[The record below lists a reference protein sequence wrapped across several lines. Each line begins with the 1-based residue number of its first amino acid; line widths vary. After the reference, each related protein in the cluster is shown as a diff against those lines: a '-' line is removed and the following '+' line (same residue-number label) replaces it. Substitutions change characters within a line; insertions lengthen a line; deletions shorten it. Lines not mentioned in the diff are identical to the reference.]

1 MPHTRIRAKHLS
13 QLSRA
18 PPGKRWRGRPFVW
31 LSQNHLEDSMIQR
44 FFNARRFY
52 DADKGGIAG
61 ATGHSDE
68 AANPVSAGEENN
80 GEGDAFL
87 NALGFDAQTRA
98 ALAPKRT
105 EEPKPEQPE
114 TVAKDEEDDDEA
126 PLQAHAGNEKM
137 LKRINKLTA
146 RAKAAEA
153 ELAALKAKPAETPTT
168 EAKPAAKTASN
179 ADDVFAGVET
189 HEQLTELV
197 NQARQTEAWYEAI
210 EARWEEQGE
219 DAIEV
224 PDGNGGTRTLTP
236 QQVKAYAKRAGRILR
251 DRADAQERIA
261 AKEQAKAKAAAR
273 FPWLAKPETERTAA
287 EKQAATVAEGI
298 RANAPEFGRFPDS
311 DYIINLLAEAII
323 ADQAGGKPAQA
334 EQPKAKPN
342 VAPPPP
348 LGVGGNGA
356 KPAAPQRSTVTAP
369 LDEHAA
375 AAYFLESAA

>member
-1 MPHTRIRAKHLS
+1 
-13 QLSRA
+13 
-18 PPGKRWRGRPFVW
+18 
-31 LSQNHLEDSMIQR
+31 MIKR
-44 FFNARRFY
+44 FFNARFY

-68 AANPVSAGEENN
+68 AANTVSAGEENN

-105 EEPKPEQPE
+105 DEPKPKQPE
-114 TVAKDEEDDDEA
+114 TEAKDEEDDDEA

-146 RAKAAEA
+146 KLKAAEA
-153 ELAALKAKPAETPTT
+153 KAAALEART
-168 EAKPAAKTASN
+168 EEEPPPVAKPAAKPPAN

-189 HEQLTELV
+189 HDQLTDLV

-236 QQVKAYAKRAGRILR
+236 AQVKAYAKRASRILR
-251 DRADAQERIA
+251 DRADAQDRIA
-261 AKEQAKAKAAAR
+261 AREQAKAKAAAR
-273 FPWLAKPETERTAA
+273 FSWLAKPDAERSAA

-298 RANAPEFGRFPDS
+298 RANAPEFARFADS

-334 EQPKAKPN
+334 EQPKAKPAT
-342 VAPPPP
+342 APPPP

-356 KPAAPQRSTVTAP
+356 KPAAPQRGAVTAP

-375 AAYFLESAA
+375 AALFLESAA